1 MKEYDLIV
9 IGGGRASNLA
19 KNAAKRG
26 KKVALIEKS
35 LLGGTCPNRGCVPS
49 KLLIGYAEVSR
60 AIQEASRHYIDAKIQ
75 NIDVEKIFAKTN
87 YYISKVDGNYQ
98 KKFNENVTLY
108 RGEGRFVGNKIV
120 EVNGEQLTAE
130 HIVIA
135 TGTRPV
141 TPPHPMA
148 WSSDDIF
155 PIKKIPKSIA
165 IVGAG
170 FIGIELSNFFASIGI
185 KTKLIVRD
193 EKLLGNED
201 EDIQKIFKEEFVKR
215 VDVAFNSEI
224 EEIAYDEQKESF
236 TLGILHKESGVE
248 HAEYDALL
256 YTIGRRSNADLL
268 GLENTEIELD
278 KRGYIYR
285 DQFYE
290 TAVKGVF
297 VVGDAGGEYML
308 QHAAAYEINHLEKY
322 LYEGK
327 DEPLKFK
334 YMPHAVFS
342 DPEVASVG
350 LTEAECRR
358 ENIEYVSSVTNW
370 LASAKAESLKLR
382 YPVTK
387 FIINPSNYE
396 ILGCHLVGPQSA
408 TMMHQVLAVMHIDN
422 DIRHLKEM
430 LYIHPALSEALLPA
444 AINAVKSVEKHNKE
458 SKNS

>member
-1 MKEYDLIV
+1 MKNFDLIV

-26 KKVALIEKS
+26 KRVALIEKS
-35 LLGGTCPNRGCVPS
+35 ALGGTCPNRGCVPS

-60 AIQEASRHYIDAKIQ
+60 AIQEASRHYIDAKIEK
-75 NIDVEKIFAKTN
+75 IDVEKIFAKTN
-87 YYISKVDGNYQ
+87 YYISKVDGNYE

-108 RGEGRFVGNKIV
+108 RGEGRFVANKIV
-120 EVNGEQLTAE
+120 EVNGEQITAE

-141 TPPHPMA
+141 APPHEMA

-170 FIGIELSNFFASIGI
+170 FIGVELSNFFASMGI
-185 KTKLIVRD
+185 ETKLYVRND
-193 EKLLGNED
+193 KLLANED
-201 EDIQKIFKEEFVKR
+201 EEIQAVFKEQFTKH
-215 VDVAFNSEI
+215 VDVAFESEI
-224 EEIAYDEQKESF
+224 ESIDYDEKQEHF
-236 TLGILHKESGVE
+236 TLGIKSKEGSSHSVKYE
-248 HAEYDALL
+248 ALL
-256 YTIGRRSNADLL
+256 YTIGRKSNADLL
-268 GLENTEIELD
+268 GLESTDIAVD
-278 KRGYIYR
+278 KRGFIAR
-285 DQFYE
+285 DAYYE

-322 LYEGK
+322 LYEEK
-327 DEPLKFK
+327 NRPLVFK

-350 LTEAECRR
+350 MTEQQCRAK
-358 ENIEYVSSVTNW
+358 NIEYVKATTNW
-370 LASAKAESLKLR
+370 LASAKAEALKLR
-382 YPVTK
+382 YPITK
-387 FIINPSNYE
+387 FIINPQNYE

-430 LYIHPALSEALLPA
+430 LYIHPALSEAILPA
-444 AINAVKSVEKHNKE
+444 AINAVKAVEKFRAENQ
-458 SKNS
+458 